1 MSRSLQHQRQQAGFT
16 LLEAAVVMAVLAV
29 IMTVAVPNYRSH
41 LQRQQLREAA
51 NSLLVDLR
59 NAREMSVSQRTPM
72 FVSFHLGPNWCWGV
86 SQGMPCD
93 CGPTVAGSAKA
104 VDPATGRPKACS
116 LTRHKGSEF
125 PDVSMDGATD
135 AKFEPTLGQAPQH
148 GSTTFSSGRGQKLQ
162 VDLNAMGRAQ
172 VCGPATSSATP
183 C

>member
-1 MSRSLQHQRQQAGFT
+1 M
-16 LLEAAVVMAVLAV
+16 
-29 IMTVAVPNYRSH
+29 
-41 LQRQQLREAA
+41 
-51 NSLLVDLR
+51 
-59 NAREMSVSQRTPM
+59 
-72 FVSFHLGPNWCWGV
+72 
-86 SQGMPCD
+86 
-93 CGPTVAGSAKA
+93 
-104 VDPATGRPKACS
+104 DPATGRPKACS

-172 VCGPATSSATP
+172 VCGPASSSATP

>member
-1 MSRSLQHQRQQAGFT
+1 MSTGKHRPYRHAGFT

-29 IMTVAVPNYRSH
+29 IMTVAVPNYRGH

-59 NAREMSVSQRTPM
+59 NAREMSVSQRSPV
-72 FVSFHLGPNWCWGV
+72 FVSFHGGPNWCWGV
-86 SQGMPCD
+86 SHGMPCD

-104 VDPATGRPKACS
+104 VDPATGRPKTCT
-116 LTRHKGSEF
+116 LTRHKGGEF
-125 PDVSMDGATD
+125 PDVNLDSASD
-135 AKFEPTLGQAPQH
+135 AEFEPTLGQAPRH
-148 GSTTFSSGRGQKLQ
+148 GSTRFSTGRGQKLQ

-172 VCGPATSSATP
+172 VCGPASSSATP